1 MAGTG
6 TRLASEAVP
15 HGRGAGGAGGA
26 AGAHRGAGVSAQEQ
40 PAKKLTFTVGIIND
54 VDSLNRFIGILA
66 ESYEVWR

>member
-1 MAGTG
+1 V
-6 TRLASEAVP
+6 R
-15 HGRGAGGAGGA
+15 
-26 AGAHRGAGVSAQEQ
+26 AQEQ